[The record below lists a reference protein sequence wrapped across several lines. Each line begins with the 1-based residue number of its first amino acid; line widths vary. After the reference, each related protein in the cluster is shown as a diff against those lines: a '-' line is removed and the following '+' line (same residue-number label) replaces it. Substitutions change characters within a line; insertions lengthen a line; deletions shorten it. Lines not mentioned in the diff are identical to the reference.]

1 MEGVVGRARAYDFG
15 VDGRAARLSV
25 LEAFQHEQARAFTHD
40 KAVAV
45 LVKGAGSLFG
55 IVVVRRGERLQRG
68 KAGNAHGR
76 DGRFHAAGDAGVAT
90 AHDDLGIGRADGV
103 RARSAGAGEHHVRAL
118 GTRGDGKLARG
129 HVGDQHGDH
138 EGGNLARPGLDEAG
152 VEHFDGVQA
161 AEPHAEDDAD
171 PTGVVVID
179 DEAGMLHQHVARG
192 DGELDEAVHTA
203 GLFGGNAVGFRIEPF
218 DFAGN
223 AGIKA
228 GGVKEGDGPDAR
240 LPRKKIIP
248 GFGDVAAERRQR
260 RETGYNN
267 AFAAHNSLMKQKV
280 VERLMI

>member
-1 MEGVVGRARAYDFG
+1 MMWDVF
-15 VDGRAARLSV
+15 
-25 LEAFQHEQARAFTHD
+25 
-40 KAVAV
+40 
-45 LVKGAGSLFG
+45 
-55 IVVVRRGERLQRG
+55 
-68 KAGNAHGR
+68 
-76 DGRFHAAGDAGVAT
+76 
-90 AHDDLGIGRADGV
+90 
-103 RARSAGAGEHHVRAL
+103 
-118 GTRGDGKLARG
+118 GDGKLARG

>member
-1 MEGVVGRARAYDFG
+1 M
-15 VDGRAARLSV
+15 
-25 LEAFQHEQARAFTHD
+25 
-40 KAVAV
+40 
-45 LVKGAGSLFG
+45 
-55 IVVVRRGERLQRG
+55 
-68 KAGNAHGR
+68 
-76 DGRFHAAGDAGVAT
+76 
-90 AHDDLGIGRADGV
+90 

>member
-1 MEGVVGRARAYDFG
+1 MF
-15 VDGRAARLSV
+15 
-25 LEAFQHEQARAFTHD
+25 
-40 KAVAV
+40 
-45 LVKGAGSLFG
+45 
-55 IVVVRRGERLQRG
+55 
-68 KAGNAHGR
+68 
-76 DGRFHAAGDAGVAT
+76 
-90 AHDDLGIGRADGV
+90 
-103 RARSAGAGEHHVRAL
+103 
-118 GTRGDGKLARG
+118 
-129 HVGDQHGDH
+129 
-138 EGGNLARPGLDEAG
+138 
-152 VEHFDGVQA
+152 
-161 AEPHAEDDAD
+161 
-171 PTGVVVID
+171 
-179 DEAGMLHQHVARG
+179 HQHVARG

-248 GFGDVAAERRQR
+248 AFGDVAAERRQR